1 MNSIPFYMEG
11 MDRTIKMEKYHIEA
25 WGLWWLEWQQWTKER
40 LRRHTMSTQTRLK
53 EFEAR
58 HLSGTIDNVVNN
70 SNFPS
75 ISQGE

>member
-1 MNSIPFYMEG
+1 MSFDPKLALDKHYV
-11 MDRTIKMEKYHIEA
+11 EA
-25 WGLWWLEWQQWTKER
+25 WGLWWLEWQQHTKER

-58 HLSGTIDNVVNN
+58 HLSATINTSANKSSVT
-70 SNFPS
+70 S

>member
-1 MNSIPFYMEG
+1 MPFDPKLALEQHYV
-11 MDRTIKMEKYHIEA
+11 EA

-58 HLSGTIDNVVNN
+58 HLVSSRGEGLLGDAATSSANASVL
-70 SNFPS
+70 PS
-75 ISQGE
+75 K

>member
-1 MNSIPFYMEG
+1 MPFDPKLALEQHYV
-11 MDRTIKMEKYHIEA
+11 EA

-58 HLSGTIDNVVNN
+58 HLSATTDTTINN
-70 SNFPS
+70 SNCPS